1 MFTVAEREELRE
13 RLVAAARTD
22 SRVVSAALVG
32 SGARGGED
40 QWSDIDVALSLRPGT
55 DPADV
60 VGDWTTRLYR
70 DCAAVDHLDVWSGGT
85 RFRVFLL
92 ASTLQVDIAF
102 WAEADFGATGP
113 DFRLLFGTAN
123 QLPRPAPPAAAE
135 LVGWG
140 WLYALHARASLARGR
155 VLQAEYMVS
164 GLRNQVLALACRRH
178 GLPAVQGRG
187 MDDLPA
193 SVRVPISAAFAR
205 SLDPAELRRA
215 FTAACHALLHEAR
228 QTDADLTDRID
239 TAVRNL
245 AHPPGPD

>member
-1 MFTVAEREELRE
+1 MFTAAEREELRE
-13 RLVAAARTD
+13 RLVAAAGAD
-22 SRVVSAALVG
+22 SRVVSAAVVG
-32 SGARGGED
+32 SGARSGED
-40 QWSDIDVALSLRPGT
+40 QWSDIDLALSLRPGT

-70 DCAAVDHLDVWSGGT
+70 DCGAVDHVDVWSGGT

-102 WAEADFGATGP
+102 WAAAEFGATGP
-113 DFRLLFGTAN
+113 DFRLLFGSAN
-123 QLPRPAPPAAAE
+123 QLPPLAPPAAAE

-140 WLYALHARASLARGR
+140 WLYALHARSSLARGR

-164 GLRNQVLALACRRH
+164 GIRNQVLALACRRH

-193 SVRVPISAAFAR
+193 SVRVPISTAFAR
-205 SLDPAELRRA
+205 SLDQAELGRA

-228 QTDADLTDRID
+228 QIDTDLTDRID
-239 TAVRNL
+239 TAVRDL
-245 AHPPGPD
+245 AQPPGPD